1 MSLKSIHK
9 IFSIIAFLCI
19 SSFFMSTIIVE
30 IFFDRVAI
38 VNLKELI
45 VYPGLFILVPSI
57 IITAISGQKL
67 ATSYTDSKVIQRKQ
81 KRMPIIA
88 LNGIVLLI
96 PCAIFLYI
104 ASNKNQFDILFYTV
118 QSVELIAGCINL
130 VLMGLNY
137 RDGKNIKRECEK
149 LI

>member
-81 KRMPIIA
+81 KR
-88 LNGIVLLI
+88 
-96 PCAIFLYI
+96 
-104 ASNKNQFDILFYTV
+104 
-118 QSVELIAGCINL
+118 
-130 VLMGLNY
+130 
-137 RDGKNIKRECEK
+137 
-149 LI
+149 